1 MKAEIILK
9 LTELLQNQ
17 DVTVINTEVNDQI
30 KLYKSI
36 VSEEKH
42 KETPVEEEE
51 EKEKEQTEEELALIL
66 ENRKMDTQIE
76 ELIVTFKD
84 KRKAYKKK
92 KEEEEKVNLISK
104 KSILK
109 EFVDLVEN
117 EENIGAAFAKR
128 KEIQERWREV
138 GNVPSSSFDGVQSE
152 YSRLNDFFNYN
163 INIYKEIQEHDL
175 KRNYSLKNKII
186 FDLKEL
192 HNEKTIKNL
201 QKNLNN
207 LITEWDEIGPTF
219 QEKWEELKEEF
230 WGNVNQLR
238 DKVKVFYVGQAEKL
252 SANLELKQALVLK
265 AKEFSQLSPTSI
277 KEWNSSTEKVVAL
290 QEEWK
295 KVGPVARE
303 KNKEI
308 WEEFRAEFDV
318 FFGKKN
324 DYFKSLK
331 KDSSKNLNLKK
342 ELIVKA
348 QEIKHSDDWKNT
360 TIELKKLQDN
370 WKNIGHSGKGEQKYW
385 AQFREACDFF
395 FKNKKDY
402 FANRGTIEADNLS
415 KKKAVIA
422 EIVKAKLPDNSNDA
436 IQKLKEFSTQFLEIG
451 NVPFKEKDVVYNAY
465 KSALDD
471 HYDKLK
477 LDRKQKTRL
486 TYKSK
491 LDGMVKKGNSSTIT
505 KEKDYLKRK
514 LNNLSTEIGQ
524 YENNIGFFGT
534 SKGADKMIAD
544 IQKKIN
550 KNKEEIETIK
560 QKLKLISDV
569 K

>member
-9 LTELLQNQ
+9 LTELLQNK
-17 DVTVINTEVNDQI
+17 DVNAINAEVNEQI
-30 KLYKSI
+30 NSYKSLI
-36 VSEEKH
+36 SEKKLKEK
-42 KETPVEEEE
+42 PVEEETTE
-51 EKEKEQTEEELALIL
+51 LEQTEEQLSLIL
-66 ENRKMDTQIE
+66 ENRKMDTRIE

-84 KRKAYKKK
+84 RRKAFKKK

-104 KSILK
+104 KAILN
-109 EFVDLVEN
+109 EFVELVEN

-128 KEIQERWREV
+128 KEIQERWRDI
-138 GNVPSSSFDGVQSE
+138 GNVPQSSFEGIQAE

-192 HNEKTIKNL
+192 HNEKSIKTL
-201 QKNLNN
+201 QKSLNT
-207 LITEWDEIGPTF
+207 LITDWDEIGPTF
-219 QEKWEELKEEF
+219 QEKWEELKENF

-238 DKVKVFYVGQAEKL
+238 DKIKAFYVVQSEKL
-252 SANLELKQALVLK
+252 NLNLELKKGLVLK
-265 AKEFSQLSPTSI
+265 AKEFSQLSLSSI
-277 KEWNSSTEKVVAL
+277 KDWNSETEKVVSL

-295 KVGPVARE
+295 KIGPVARE

-308 WEEFRAEFDV
+308 WEEFRAEFDL

-324 DYFKSLK
+324 DYFKDLK

-342 ELIVKA
+342 DIIAKA
-348 QEIKHSDDWKNT
+348 QEIKLSDDWKNT
-360 TIELKKLQDN
+360 TIELKKLQEN

-395 FKNKKDY
+395 FKNKKEY
-402 FANRGTIEADNLS
+402 FANRGTIEADNLA
-415 KKKAVIA
+415 KKKGVIE
-422 EIVKAKLPDNSNDA
+422 EITKVKLPDNSNEA
-436 IQKLKEFSTQFLEIG
+436 IQKLKEFSTEFLEIG

-465 KSALDD
+465 KAALDLQ
-471 HYDKLK
+471 YDKLK
-477 LDRKQKTRL
+477 LDRKQKTTL

-491 LDGMVKKGNSSTIT
+491 LDGMVKKGNSITIT
-505 KEKDYLKRK
+505 KEKDFLKRK

-544 IQKKIN
+544 IQKKIDRN
-550 KNKEEIETIK
+550 KVEIETIK

>member
-9 LTELLQNQ
+9 LTELLQNK
-17 DVTVINTEVNDQI
+17 DINAINAEVNEQI
-30 KLYKSI
+30 NSYKSLI
-36 VSEEKH
+36 SEEKL
-42 KETPVEEEE
+42 KEKPVEEETTE
-51 EKEKEQTEEELALIL
+51 LEQTEEQLSLIL
-66 ENRKMDTQIE
+66 ENRKMDTRIE

-84 KRKAYKKK
+84 RRKAFKKK

-104 KSILK
+104 KAILN
-109 EFVDLVEN
+109 EFVELVEN

-128 KEIQERWREV
+128 KEIQERWRDI
-138 GNVPSSSFDGVQSE
+138 GNVPQSSFEGIQAE

-192 HNEKTIKNL
+192 HNEKSIKTL
-201 QKNLNN
+201 QKSLNT
-207 LITEWDEIGPTF
+207 LITDWDEIGPTF
-219 QEKWEELKEEF
+219 QEKWEELKENF

-238 DKVKVFYVGQAEKL
+238 DKIKAFYVVQSEKL
-252 SANLELKQALVLK
+252 NLNLELKKGLVLK
-265 AKEFSQLSPTSI
+265 AKEFSQLSLSSI
-277 KEWNSSTEKVVAL
+277 KDWNSETEKVVSL

-295 KVGPVARE
+295 KIGPVARE

-308 WEEFRAEFDV
+308 WEEFRAEFDL

-324 DYFKSLK
+324 DYFKDLK

-342 ELIVKA
+342 DIIAKA
-348 QEIKHSDDWKNT
+348 QEIKLSDDWKNT
-360 TIELKKLQDN
+360 TIELKKLQEN

-395 FKNKKDY
+395 FKNKKEY
-402 FANRGTIEADNLS
+402 FANRGTIEADNLA
-415 KKKAVIA
+415 KKKGVIE
-422 EIVKAKLPDNSNDA
+422 EITKVKLPDNSNEA
-436 IQKLKEFSTQFLEIG
+436 IQKLKEFSTEFLEIG

-465 KSALDD
+465 KAALDLQ
-471 HYDKLK
+471 YDKLK
-477 LDRKQKTRL
+477 LDRKQKTTL

-491 LDGMVKKGNSSTIT
+491 LDGMVKKGNSITIT
-505 KEKDYLKRK
+505 KEKDFLKRK

-544 IQKKIN
+544 IQKKIDRN
-550 KNKEEIETIK
+550 KVEIETIK

>member
-9 LTELLQNQ
+9 LTELLQNK
-17 DVTVINTEVNDQI
+17 DVNAINAEVNEQI
-30 KLYKSI
+30 NSYKSLI
-36 VSEEKH
+36 SEEKL
-42 KETPVEEEE
+42 KEKPVEEETTE
-51 EKEKEQTEEELALIL
+51 LEQTEEQLSLIL
-66 ENRKMDTQIE
+66 ENRKMDTRIE

-84 KRKAYKKK
+84 RRKAFKKK

-104 KSILK
+104 KAILN
-109 EFVDLVEN
+109 EFVELVEN

-128 KEIQERWREV
+128 KEIQERWRDI
-138 GNVPSSSFDGVQSE
+138 GNVPQSSFEGIQAE

-192 HNEKTIKNL
+192 HNEKSIKTL
-201 QKNLNN
+201 QKSLNT
-207 LITEWDEIGPTF
+207 LITDWDEIGPTF
-219 QEKWEELKEEF
+219 QEKWEELKENF

-238 DKVKVFYVGQAEKL
+238 DKIKAFYVVQSEKL
-252 SANLELKQALVLK
+252 NLNLELKKGLVLK
-265 AKEFSQLSPTSI
+265 AKEFSQLSLSSI
-277 KEWNSSTEKVVAL
+277 KDWNSETEKVVSL

-295 KVGPVARE
+295 KIGPVARE

-308 WEEFRAEFDV
+308 WEEFRAEFDL

-324 DYFKSLK
+324 DYFKDLK

-342 ELIVKA
+342 DIIAKA
-348 QEIKHSDDWKNT
+348 QEIKLSDDWKNT
-360 TIELKKLQDN
+360 TIELKKLQEN

-395 FKNKKDY
+395 FKNKKEY
-402 FANRGTIEADNLS
+402 FANRGTIEADNLA
-415 KKKAVIA
+415 KKKGVIE
-422 EIVKAKLPDNSNDA
+422 EITKVKLPDNSNEA
-436 IQKLKEFSTQFLEIG
+436 IQKLKEFSTEFLEIG
-451 NVPFKEKDVVYNAY
+451 NVPFKEKDLVYNAY
-465 KSALDD
+465 KAALDLQ
-471 HYDKLK
+471 YDKLK
-477 LDRKQKTRL
+477 LDRKQKTTL

-491 LDGMVKKGNSSTIT
+491 LDGMVKKGNSITIT
-505 KEKDYLKRK
+505 KEKDFLKRK

-544 IQKKIN
+544 IQKKIDRN
-550 KNKEEIETIK
+550 KVEIETIK
-560 QKLKLISDV
+560 QKLTLISDV

>member
-9 LTELLQNQ
+9 LTELLQNK
-17 DVTVINTEVNDQI
+17 DVNAINAEVNEQI

-36 VSEEKH
+36 ISEEKL
-42 KETPVEEEE
+42 
-51 EKEKEQTEEELALIL
+51 KEKPTEDDTTEEVEQTEEELALIL

-104 KSILK
+104 KAILK
-109 EFVDLVEN
+109 EFVELVEN

-138 GNVPSSSFDGVQSE
+138 GNVPQNSFEEIQAE

-192 HNEKTIKNL
+192 HNEKTIKTL
-201 QKNLNN
+201 QKSLNT

-219 QEKWEELKEEF
+219 QDKWEELKENF

-238 DKVKVFYVGQAEKL
+238 DKVKAFYVEQSEKL
-252 SANLELKQALVLK
+252 NANLEKKQALVVK
-265 AKEFSQLSPTSI
+265 AKEFSQLSLSSI
-277 KEWNSSTEKVVAL
+277 KEWNAATEKVVAL

-295 KVGPVARE
+295 KIGPVVRE

-324 DYFKSLK
+324 DYFKDLK

-342 ELIVKA
+342 EIIAKA

-360 TIELKKLQDN
+360 TLELKKLQER
-370 WKNIGHSGKGEQKYW
+370 WKNTGHSGKGEQKYW

-395 FKNKKDY
+395 FQNKKEY
-402 FANRGTIEADNLS
+402 FANRGTIEAENMS
-415 KKKAVIA
+415 KKKAVIE
-422 EIVKAKLPDNSNDA
+422 EIKNAKLSDNSNEA

-451 NVPFKEKDVVYNAY
+451 NVPFKEKDVIYNEY
-465 KSALDD
+465 KAALDE

-477 LDRKQKTRL
+477 LDRKQKTNL

-491 LDGMVKKGNSSTIT
+491 LDGMVKKGNSSTLT
-505 KEKDYLKRK
+505 KERDFLKRK
-514 LNNLSTEIGQ
+514 LNNLSAEIGQ

-544 IQKKIN
+544 IQKKITRN
-550 KNKEEIETIK
+550 KTEIETIK

>member
-9 LTELLQNQ
+9 LTELLQNK
-17 DVTVINTEVNDQI
+17 DVNAINAEVNEQI
-30 KLYKSI
+30 NSYKSLI
-36 VSEEKH
+36 SEEKL
-42 KETPVEEEE
+42 KEKPVEEETTE
-51 EKEKEQTEEELALIL
+51 LEQTEEQLSLIL
-66 ENRKMDTQIE
+66 ENRKMDTRIE

-84 KRKAYKKK
+84 RRKAFKKK

-104 KSILK
+104 KAILN
-109 EFVDLVEN
+109 EFVELVEN

-128 KEIQERWREV
+128 KEIQERWRDI
-138 GNVPSSSFDGVQSE
+138 GNVPQSSFEGIQAE

-192 HNEKTIKNL
+192 HNEKSIKTL
-201 QKNLNN
+201 QKSLNT
-207 LITEWDEIGPTF
+207 LITDWDEIGPTF
-219 QEKWEELKEEF
+219 QEKWEELKENF

-238 DKVKVFYVGQAEKL
+238 DKIKAFYVVQSEKL
-252 SANLELKQALVLK
+252 NLNLELKKGLVLK
-265 AKEFSQLSPTSI
+265 AKEFSQLSLSSI
-277 KEWNSSTEKVVAL
+277 KDWNSETEKVVSL

-295 KVGPVARE
+295 KIGPVARE

-308 WEEFRAEFDV
+308 WEEFRAEFDL

-324 DYFKSLK
+324 DYFKDLK

-342 ELIVKA
+342 DIIAKA
-348 QEIKHSDDWKNT
+348 QEIKLSDDWKNT
-360 TIELKKLQDN
+360 TIELKKLQEN

-395 FKNKKDY
+395 FKNKKEY
-402 FANRGTIEADNLS
+402 FANRGTIEADNLA
-415 KKKAVIA
+415 KKKGVIE
-422 EIVKAKLPDNSNDA
+422 EITKVKLPDNSNEA
-436 IQKLKEFSTQFLEIG
+436 IQKLKEFSTEFLEIG

-465 KSALDD
+465 KAALDLQ
-471 HYDKLK
+471 YDKLK
-477 LDRKQKTRL
+477 LDRKQKTTL

-491 LDGMVKKGNSSTIT
+491 LDGMVKKGNSITIT
-505 KEKDYLKRK
+505 KEKDFLKRK

-544 IQKKIN
+544 IQKKIDRN
-550 KNKEEIETIK
+550 KVEIETIK

>member
-9 LTELLQNQ
+9 LTELLQNKY
-17 DVTVINTEVNDQI
+17 VNAINAEVNEQI
-30 KLYKSI
+30 NSYKSLI
-36 VSEEKH
+36 SEEKL
-42 KETPVEEEE
+42 KEKPVEEETTE
-51 EKEKEQTEEELALIL
+51 LEQTEEQLSLIL
-66 ENRKMDTQIE
+66 ENRKMDTRIE

-84 KRKAYKKK
+84 RRKAFKKK

-104 KSILK
+104 KAILN
-109 EFVDLVEN
+109 EFVELVEN

-128 KEIQERWREV
+128 KEIQERWRDI
-138 GNVPSSSFDGVQSE
+138 GNVPQTSFEGIQAE

-192 HNEKTIKNL
+192 HNEKSIKTV
-201 QKNLNN
+201 QKSLNT
-207 LITEWDEIGPTF
+207 LITDWDEIGPTF
-219 QEKWEELKEEF
+219 QEKWEELKENF

-238 DKVKVFYVGQAEKL
+238 DKIKAFYVVQSEKL
-252 SANLELKQALVLK
+252 TANLELKKVLVLK
-265 AKEFSQLSPTSI
+265 AKVFSQLSLSSI
-277 KEWNSSTEKVVAL
+277 KDWNSETEKVVAL

-295 KVGPVARE
+295 KIGPVARE

-308 WEEFRAEFDV
+308 WDEFRAEFDL

-324 DYFKSLK
+324 DYFKDLK

-342 ELIVKA
+342 DIIAKA
-348 QEIKHSDDWKNT
+348 QEIKLSDDWKNT
-360 TIELKKLQDN
+360 TVELKKLQEN

-395 FKNKKDY
+395 FKNKKEY
-402 FANRGTIEADNLS
+402 FANRGTIEADNLV
-415 KKKAVIA
+415 KKKGVIE
-422 EIVKAKLPDNSNDA
+422 EITKVKLPDNSNEA
-436 IQKLKEFSTQFLEIG
+436 IQKLKEFSTEFLEIG
-451 NVPFKEKDVVYNAY
+451 NVPFKEKDEVYNAY
-465 KSALDD
+465 KAALDAQ
-471 HYDKLK
+471 YDKLK
-477 LDRKQKTRL
+477 LDRKQKTTL

-505 KEKDYLKRK
+505 KEKDFLKRK

-524 YENNIGFFGT
+524 YENNIGFFGI

-544 IQKKIN
+544 IQKKIDRN
-550 KNKEEIETIK
+550 KVEIETIK

>member
-9 LTELLQNQ
+9 LTELLQKEDFNA
-17 DVTVINTEVNDQI
+17 INAEVNEQI
-30 KLYKSI
+30 KTYKSLI
-36 VSEEKH
+36 SEEKL
-42 KETPVEEEE
+42 KEKPVEEESTE
-51 EKEKEQTEEELALIL
+51 VEQTEEELALIL
-66 ENRKMDTQIE
+66 DNRKMETRIE

-84 KRKAYKKK
+84 RRKAFKKK

-104 KSILK
+104 KAILN
-109 EFVDLVEN
+109 EFVELVEN

-128 KEIQERWREV
+128 KEIQERWRDI
-138 GNVPSSSFDGVQSE
+138 GNVPQSSFEGIQAE

-192 HNEKTIKNL
+192 HNEKSIKTL
-201 QKNLNN
+201 QKSLNT
-207 LITEWDEIGPTF
+207 LITDWDEIGPTF
-219 QEKWEELKEEF
+219 QEKWEELKENF

-238 DKVKVFYVGQAEKL
+238 DKIKAFYVVQSEKL
-252 SANLELKQALVLK
+252 NLNLELKKGLVLK
-265 AKEFSQLSPTSI
+265 AKEFSQLSLSSI
-277 KEWNSSTEKVVAL
+277 KDWNSETEKVVSL

-295 KVGPVARE
+295 KIGPVARE

-308 WEEFRAEFDV
+308 WEEFRAEFDL

-324 DYFKSLK
+324 DYFKDLK

-342 ELIVKA
+342 DIIAKA
-348 QEIKHSDDWKNT
+348 QEIKLSDDWKNT
-360 TIELKKLQDN
+360 TIELKKLQEN

-395 FKNKKDY
+395 FKNKKEY
-402 FANRGTIEADNLS
+402 FANRGTIEADNLA
-415 KKKAVIA
+415 KKKGVIE
-422 EIVKAKLPDNSNDA
+422 EITKVKLPDNSNEA
-436 IQKLKEFSTQFLEIG
+436 IQKLKEFSTEFLEIG

-465 KSALDD
+465 KAALDLQ
-471 HYDKLK
+471 YDKLK
-477 LDRKQKTRL
+477 LDRKQKTTL

-491 LDGMVKKGNSSTIT
+491 LDGMVKKGNSITIT
-505 KEKDYLKRK
+505 KEKDFLKRK
-514 LNNLSTEIGQ
+514 LNNLSAEIGQ

-544 IQKKIN
+544 IQKKIDRN
-550 KNKEEIETIK
+550 KVEIETIK

>member
-1 MKAEIILK
+1 MKAEIIKK
-9 LTELLQNQ
+9 LTELLQNE
-17 DVTVINTEVNDQI
+17 DVNVINSEVNEQI
-30 KLYKSI
+30 KTYKSLI
-36 VSEEKH
+36 SDEK
-42 KETPVEEEE
+42 T
-51 EKEKEQTEEELALIL
+51 KEKSIEEEQTEEELALIL
-66 ENRKMDTQIE
+66 ENRKLDTQIE

-84 KRKAYKKK
+84 RRKAYKRK

-104 KSILK
+104 KAILK
-109 EFVDLVEN
+109 EFVELVEN

-138 GNVPSSSFDGVQSE
+138 GNVPQSSFEEIQAE

-192 HNEKTIKNL
+192 HNEKSIKAT
-201 QKNLNN
+201 QKNLNS
-207 LITEWDEIGPTF
+207 LITDWDEIGPTF

-238 DKVKVFYVGQAEKL
+238 DKIKAFYVEQSEKL
-252 SANLELKQALVLK
+252 SANLELKQALIVK
-265 AKEFSQLSPTSI
+265 AKELSGLSFSSI
-277 KEWNSSTEKVVAL
+277 KEWNGATDKVIEL
-290 QEEWK
+290 QDEWK
-295 KVGPVARE
+295 KIGPVVRE

-324 DYFKSLK
+324 AYFKELK

-342 ELIVKA
+342 EIITKA

-360 TIELKKLQDN
+360 TIELKKLQEN

-395 FKNKKDY
+395 FNNKKEY
-402 FANRGTIEADNLS
+402 YANRGTIEAENLK
-415 KKKAVIA
+415 KKKAVIE
-422 EIVKAKLPDNSNDA
+422 EITNAKLPDNSNDA
-436 IQKLKEFSTQFLEIG
+436 IQKLKQFSTQFLEIG
-451 NVPFKEKDVVYNAY
+451 NVPFKDKDVVYNAY
-465 KSALDD
+465 KSALDT

-477 LDRKQKTRL
+477 LDRKQKTTL

-491 LDGMVKKGNSSTIT
+491 LEGMVKKGNSSTIN
-505 KEKDYLKRK
+505 KERDFLKRK
-514 LNNLSTEIGQ
+514 LNSLTNEIGQ

-550 KNKEEIETIK
+550 RNKVEIETIK
-560 QKLKLISDV
+560 QKLKLINNV

>member
-9 LTELLQNQ
+9 LTELLQNKY
-17 DVTVINTEVNDQI
+17 VNAINAEVNEQI
-30 KLYKSI
+30 NSYKSLI
-36 VSEEKH
+36 SEEKL
-42 KETPVEEEE
+42 KEKPVEEETTE
-51 EKEKEQTEEELALIL
+51 LEQTEEQLSLIL
-66 ENRKMDTQIE
+66 ENRKMDTRIE

-84 KRKAYKKK
+84 RRKAFKKK

-104 KSILK
+104 KAILN
-109 EFVDLVEN
+109 EFVELVEN

-128 KEIQERWREV
+128 KEIQERWRDI
-138 GNVPSSSFDGVQSE
+138 GNVPQSSFEGIQAE

-192 HNEKTIKNL
+192 HNEKSIKTL
-201 QKNLNN
+201 QKSLNT
-207 LITEWDEIGPTF
+207 LITDWDEIGPTF
-219 QEKWEELKEEF
+219 QEKWEELKENF

-238 DKVKVFYVGQAEKL
+238 DKIKAFYVVQSEKL
-252 SANLELKQALVLK
+252 NLNLELKKGLVLK
-265 AKEFSQLSPTSI
+265 AKEFSQLSLSSI
-277 KEWNSSTEKVVAL
+277 KDWNSETEKVVSL

-295 KVGPVARE
+295 KIGPVARE

-308 WEEFRAEFDV
+308 WEEFRAEFDL

-324 DYFKSLK
+324 DYFKDLK

-342 ELIVKA
+342 DIIAKA
-348 QEIKHSDDWKNT
+348 QEIKLSDDWKNT
-360 TIELKKLQDN
+360 TIELKKLQEN

-395 FKNKKDY
+395 FKNKKEY
-402 FANRGTIEADNLS
+402 FANRGTIEADNLA
-415 KKKAVIA
+415 KKKGVIE
-422 EIVKAKLPDNSNDA
+422 EITKVKLPDNSNEA
-436 IQKLKEFSTQFLEIG
+436 IQKLKEFSTEFLEIG

-465 KSALDD
+465 KAALDLQ
-471 HYDKLK
+471 YDKLK
-477 LDRKQKTRL
+477 LDRKQKTTL

-491 LDGMVKKGNSSTIT
+491 LDGMVKKGNSITIT
-505 KEKDYLKRK
+505 KEKDFLKRK
-514 LNNLSTEIGQ
+514 LNNLSAEIGQ

-544 IQKKIN
+544 IQKKIDRN
-550 KNKEEIETIK
+550 KVEIETIK

>member
-9 LTELLQNQ
+9 LTELLQNKY
-17 DVTVINTEVNDQI
+17 VNAINAEVNEQI
-30 KLYKSI
+30 NSYKSLI
-36 VSEEKH
+36 SEEKL
-42 KETPVEEEE
+42 KEKPVEEETTE
-51 EKEKEQTEEELALIL
+51 LEQTEEQLSLIL
-66 ENRKMDTQIE
+66 ENRKMDTRIE

-84 KRKAYKKK
+84 RRKAFKKK

-104 KSILK
+104 KAILN
-109 EFVDLVEN
+109 EFVELVEN

-128 KEIQERWREV
+128 KEIQERWRDI
-138 GNVPSSSFDGVQSE
+138 GNVPQTSFEGIQAE

-186 FDLKEL
+186 FDLKEMK
-192 HNEKTIKNL
+192 NEKSIKTV
-201 QKNLNN
+201 QKSLNT
-207 LITEWDEIGPTF
+207 LITDWDEIGPTF
-219 QEKWEELKEEF
+219 QEKWEELKENF

-238 DKVKVFYVGQAEKL
+238 DKIKAFYVVQSEKL
-252 SANLELKQALVLK
+252 NLNLELKKGLVLK
-265 AKEFSQLSPTSI
+265 AKEFSQLSLSSI
-277 KEWNSSTEKVVAL
+277 KDWNSETEKVVSL

-295 KVGPVARE
+295 KIGPVARE

-308 WEEFRAEFDV
+308 WEEFRAEFDL

-324 DYFKSLK
+324 DYFKDLK

-342 ELIVKA
+342 DIIAKA
-348 QEIKHSDDWKNT
+348 QEIKLSDDWKNT
-360 TIELKKLQDN
+360 TIELKKLQEN

-395 FKNKKDY
+395 FKNKKEY
-402 FANRGTIEADNLS
+402 FANRGTIEADNLA
-415 KKKAVIA
+415 KKKGVIE
-422 EIVKAKLPDNSNDA
+422 EITKVKLPDNSNEA
-436 IQKLKEFSTQFLEIG
+436 IQKLKEFSTEFLEIG

-465 KSALDD
+465 KAALDLQ
-471 HYDKLK
+471 YDKLK
-477 LDRKQKTRL
+477 LDRKQKTTL

-491 LDGMVKKGNSSTIT
+491 LDGMVKKGNSITIT
-505 KEKDYLKRK
+505 KEKDFLKRK
-514 LNNLSTEIGQ
+514 LNNLSAEIGQ

-544 IQKKIN
+544 IQKKIDRN
-550 KNKEEIETIK
+550 KVEIETIK

>member
-9 LTELLQNQ
+9 LTELLQNK
-17 DVTVINTEVNDQI
+17 DVNAINAEVNEQI
-30 KLYKSI
+30 NSYKSLI
-36 VSEEKH
+36 SEEKL
-42 KETPVEEEE
+42 KEKPVEEETTE
-51 EKEKEQTEEELALIL
+51 LEQTEEQLSLIL
-66 ENRKMDTQIE
+66 ENRKMDTRIE

-84 KRKAYKKK
+84 RKKAFKKK

-104 KSILK
+104 KAILN
-109 EFVDLVEN
+109 EFVELVEN

-128 KEIQERWREV
+128 KEIQERWRDI
-138 GNVPSSSFDGVQSE
+138 GNVPQSSFEGIQAE

-192 HNEKTIKNL
+192 HNEKSIKTL
-201 QKNLNN
+201 QKSLNT
-207 LITEWDEIGPTF
+207 LITDWDEIGPTF
-219 QEKWEELKEEF
+219 QEKWEELKENF

-238 DKVKVFYVGQAEKL
+238 DKIKAFYVVQSEKL
-252 SANLELKQALVLK
+252 NLNLELKKGLVLK
-265 AKEFSQLSPTSI
+265 AKEFSQLSLSSI
-277 KEWNSSTEKVVAL
+277 KDWNSETEKVVSL

-295 KVGPVARE
+295 KIGPVARE

-308 WEEFRAEFDV
+308 WEEFRAEFDL

-324 DYFKSLK
+324 DYFKDLK

-342 ELIVKA
+342 DIIAKA
-348 QEIKHSDDWKNT
+348 QEIKLSDDWKNT
-360 TIELKKLQDN
+360 TIELKKLQEN

-395 FKNKKDY
+395 FKNKKEY
-402 FANRGTIEADNLS
+402 FANRGTIEADNLA
-415 KKKAVIA
+415 KKKGVIE
-422 EIVKAKLPDNSNDA
+422 EITKVKLPDNSNEA
-436 IQKLKEFSTQFLEIG
+436 IQKLKEFSTEFLEIG

-465 KSALDD
+465 KAALDLQ
-471 HYDKLK
+471 YDKLK
-477 LDRKQKTRL
+477 LDRKQKTTL

-491 LDGMVKKGNSSTIT
+491 LDGMVKKGNSITIT
-505 KEKDYLKRK
+505 KEKDFLKRK

-544 IQKKIN
+544 IQKKIDRN
-550 KNKEEIETIK
+550 KVEIETIK

>member
-9 LTELLQNQ
+9 LTDLLQNE
-17 DVTVINTEVNDQI
+17 DVNAINAEVNEQI
-30 KLYKSI
+30 KTYKSL
-36 VSEEKH
+36 VSDEKIQEKSIEE
-42 KETPVEEEE
+42 
-51 EKEKEQTEEELALIL
+51 EQTEEELALIL
-66 ENRKMDTQIE
+66 ENRKLDTQIE
-76 ELIVTFKD
+76 ELIVKFKD
-84 KRKAYKKK
+84 RRKAYKKK

-104 KSILK
+104 KAILN
-109 EFVDLVEN
+109 EFVELVEN
-117 EENIGAAFAKR
+117 EENIGAAFSKR

-138 GNVPSSSFDGVQSE
+138 GNVPQSSFEGIQAE

-192 HNEKTIKNL
+192 HNEKSIKTL
-201 QKNLNN
+201 QKSLNT
-207 LITEWDEIGPTF
+207 LITDWDEIGPTF
-219 QEKWEELKEEF
+219 QEKWEELKENF

-238 DKVKVFYVGQAEKL
+238 DKIKVFYVGQAEKL
-252 SANLELKQALVLK
+252 SANLELKQALVVK
-265 AKEFSQLSPTSI
+265 AKEFSQLSFSSI
-277 KEWNSSTEKVVAL
+277 KEWNASTEKVVAL

-295 KVGPVARE
+295 KIGPVSRE

-324 DYFKSLK
+324 DYFKDLK

-342 ELIVKA
+342 DIITKA
-348 QEIKHSDDWKNT
+348 QEIKLSDDWKNT
-360 TIELKKLQDN
+360 TIELKKLQEN

-395 FKNKKDY
+395 FKNKKEY
-402 FANRGTIEADNLS
+402 FANRGTIEADNLT
-415 KKKAVIA
+415 KKKAVIE
-422 EIVKAKLPDNSNDA
+422 EIIKAKLPDNSNDA

-465 KSALDD
+465 KASLDD

-477 LDRKQKTRL
+477 LDRKQKTTL

-505 KEKDYLKRK
+505 KEKDFLKRK

-534 SKGADKMIAD
+534 SKGADKMIAE
-544 IQKKIN
+544 IQKKISRN
-550 KNKEEIETIK
+550 KVEIETIK

>member
-9 LTELLQNQ
+9 LTELLQNK
-17 DVTVINTEVNDQI
+17 DVNAINAEVNEQI
-30 KLYKSI
+30 NSYKSLI
-36 VSEEKH
+36 SEKKLKEK
-42 KETPVEEEE
+42 PVEEETTE
-51 EKEKEQTEEELALIL
+51 LEQTEEQLSLIL
-66 ENRKMDTQIE
+66 ENRKMDTRIE

-84 KRKAYKKK
+84 RRKAFKKK

-104 KSILK
+104 KAILN
-109 EFVDLVEN
+109 EFVELVEN

-128 KEIQERWREV
+128 KEIQERWRDI
-138 GNVPSSSFDGVQSE
+138 GNVPQSSFEGIQAE

-192 HNEKTIKNL
+192 HNEKSIKTL
-201 QKNLNN
+201 QKSLNT
-207 LITEWDEIGPTF
+207 LITDWDEIGPTF
-219 QEKWEELKEEF
+219 QEKWEELKENF

-238 DKVKVFYVGQAEKL
+238 DKIKAFYVVQSEKL
-252 SANLELKQALVLK
+252 NLNLELKKGLVLK
-265 AKEFSQLSPTSI
+265 AKKFSQLSLSSI
-277 KEWNSSTEKVVAL
+277 KDWNSETEKVVSL

-295 KVGPVARE
+295 KIGPVARE

-308 WEEFRAEFDV
+308 WEEFRAEFDL

-324 DYFKSLK
+324 DYFKDLK

-342 ELIVKA
+342 DIIAKA
-348 QEIKHSDDWKNT
+348 QEIKLSDDWKNT
-360 TIELKKLQDN
+360 TIELKKLQEN

-395 FKNKKDY
+395 FKNKKEY
-402 FANRGTIEADNLS
+402 FANRGTIEADNLA
-415 KKKAVIA
+415 KKKGVIE
-422 EIVKAKLPDNSNDA
+422 EITKVKLPDNSNEA
-436 IQKLKEFSTQFLEIG
+436 IQKLKEFSTEFLEIG
-451 NVPFKEKDVVYNAY
+451 NVPFKEKDLVYNAY
-465 KSALDD
+465 KAALDLQ
-471 HYDKLK
+471 YDKLK
-477 LDRKQKTRL
+477 LDRKQKTTL

-491 LDGMVKKGNSSTIT
+491 LDGMVKKGNSITIT
-505 KEKDYLKRK
+505 KEKDFLKRK

-544 IQKKIN
+544 IQKKIDRN
-550 KNKEEIETIK
+550 KVEIETIK

>member
-9 LTELLQNQ
+9 LTELLQKEDFNA
-17 DVTVINTEVNDQI
+17 INAEVNEQI
-30 KLYKSI
+30 KTYKSLI
-36 VSEEKH
+36 SEEKL
-42 KETPVEEEE
+42 KEKPVEEESTE
-51 EKEKEQTEEELALIL
+51 VEQTEEELALIL
-66 ENRKMDTQIE
+66 DNRKMETRIE

-84 KRKAYKKK
+84 RRKAFKKK

-104 KSILK
+104 KAILN
-109 EFVDLVEN
+109 EFVELVEN

-128 KEIQERWREV
+128 KEIQERWRDI
-138 GNVPSSSFDGVQSE
+138 GNVPQTSFEGIQAE

-192 HNEKTIKNL
+192 HNEKSIKTV
-201 QKNLNN
+201 QKSLNT
-207 LITEWDEIGPTF
+207 LITDWDEIGPTF
-219 QEKWEELKEEF
+219 QEKWEELKENF

-238 DKVKVFYVGQAEKL
+238 DKIKAFYVVQSEKL
-252 SANLELKQALVLK
+252 NLNLELKKGLVLK
-265 AKEFSQLSPTSI
+265 AKEFSQLSLSSI
-277 KEWNSSTEKVVAL
+277 KDWNSETEKVVSL

-295 KVGPVARE
+295 KIGPVARE

-308 WEEFRAEFDV
+308 WEEFRAEFDL

-324 DYFKSLK
+324 DYFKDLK

-342 ELIVKA
+342 DIIAKA
-348 QEIKHSDDWKNT
+348 QEIKLSDDWKNT
-360 TIELKKLQDN
+360 TIELKKLQEN

-395 FKNKKDY
+395 FKNKKEY
-402 FANRGTIEADNLS
+402 FANRGTIEADNLA
-415 KKKAVIA
+415 KKKGVIE
-422 EIVKAKLPDNSNDA
+422 EITKVKLPDNSNEA
-436 IQKLKEFSTQFLEIG
+436 IQKLKEFSTEFLEIG

-465 KSALDD
+465 KAALDLQ
-471 HYDKLK
+471 YDKLK
-477 LDRKQKTRL
+477 LDRKQKTTL

-491 LDGMVKKGNSSTIT
+491 LDGMVKKGNSITIT
-505 KEKDYLKRK
+505 KEKDFLKRK
-514 LNNLSTEIGQ
+514 LNNLSAEIGQ

-544 IQKKIN
+544 IQKKIDRN
-550 KNKEEIETIK
+550 KVEIETIK

>member
-9 LTELLQNQ
+9 LTELLQNK
-17 DVTVINTEVNDQI
+17 DVNAINAEVNEQI
-30 KLYKSI
+30 NSYKSLI
-36 VSEEKH
+36 SEEKL
-42 KETPVEEEE
+42 KEKPVEEETTE
-51 EKEKEQTEEELALIL
+51 LEQTEEQLSLIL
-66 ENRKMDTQIE
+66 ENRKMDTRIE

-84 KRKAYKKK
+84 RRKAFKKK

-104 KSILK
+104 KAILN
-109 EFVDLVEN
+109 EFVELVEN

-128 KEIQERWREV
+128 KEIQERWRDI
-138 GNVPSSSFDGVQSE
+138 GNVPQSSFEGIQAE

-192 HNEKTIKNL
+192 HNEKSIKTL
-201 QKNLNN
+201 QKSLNT
-207 LITEWDEIGPTF
+207 LITDWDEIGPTF
-219 QEKWEELKEEF
+219 QEKWEELKENF

-238 DKVKVFYVGQAEKL
+238 DKIKAFYVVQSEKL
-252 SANLELKQALVLK
+252 NLNLELKKGLVLK
-265 AKEFSQLSPTSI
+265 AKEFSQLSLSSI
-277 KEWNSSTEKVVAL
+277 KDWNSETEKVVSL

-295 KVGPVARE
+295 KIGPVARE

-308 WEEFRAEFDV
+308 WEEFRAEFDL

-324 DYFKSLK
+324 DYFKDLK

-342 ELIVKA
+342 DIIAKA
-348 QEIKHSDDWKNT
+348 QEIKLSDDWKNT
-360 TIELKKLQDN
+360 TIELKKLQEN

-395 FKNKKDY
+395 FKNKKEY
-402 FANRGTIEADNLS
+402 FANRGTIEADNLA
-415 KKKAVIA
+415 KKKGVIE
-422 EIVKAKLPDNSNDA
+422 EITKVKLPDNSNEA
-436 IQKLKEFSTQFLEIG
+436 IQKLKEFSTEFLEIG
-451 NVPFKEKDVVYNAY
+451 NVPFKEKDLVYNAY
-465 KSALDD
+465 KAALDLQ
-471 HYDKLK
+471 YDKLK
-477 LDRKQKTRL
+477 LDRKQKTTL

-491 LDGMVKKGNSSTIT
+491 LDGMVKKGNSITIT
-505 KEKDYLKRK
+505 KEKDFLKRK

-544 IQKKIN
+544 IQKKIDRN
-550 KNKEEIETIK
+550 KVEIETIK

>member
-9 LTELLQNQ
+9 LTELLQNK
-17 DVTVINTEVNDQI
+17 DVNAINAEVNEQI
-30 KLYKSI
+30 NSYKSLI
-36 VSEEKH
+36 SEEKL
-42 KETPVEEEE
+42 KEKPVEEETTE
-51 EKEKEQTEEELALIL
+51 LEQTEEQLSLIL
-66 ENRKMDTQIE
+66 ENRKMDTRIE

-84 KRKAYKKK
+84 RRKAFKKK

-104 KSILK
+104 KAILN
-109 EFVDLVEN
+109 EFVELVEN

-128 KEIQERWREV
+128 KEIQERWRDI
-138 GNVPSSSFDGVQSE
+138 GNVPQSSFEGIQAE

-192 HNEKTIKNL
+192 HNEKSIKTL
-201 QKNLNN
+201 QKSLNT
-207 LITEWDEIGPTF
+207 LITDWDEIGPTF
-219 QEKWEELKEEF
+219 QEKWEELKENF

-238 DKVKVFYVGQAEKL
+238 DKIKAFYVVQSEKL
-252 SANLELKQALVLK
+252 NLNLELKKGLVLK
-265 AKEFSQLSPTSI
+265 AKEFSQLSLSSI
-277 KEWNSSTEKVVAL
+277 KDWNSETEKVVSL

-295 KVGPVARE
+295 KIGPVARE

-308 WEEFRAEFDV
+308 WEEFRAEFDL

-324 DYFKSLK
+324 DYFKDLK

-342 ELIVKA
+342 DIIAKA
-348 QEIKHSDDWKNT
+348 QEIKLSDDWKNT
-360 TIELKKLQDN
+360 TIELKKLQEN

-395 FKNKKDY
+395 FKNKKEY
-402 FANRGTIEADNLS
+402 FANRGTIEADNLA
-415 KKKAVIA
+415 KKKGVIE
-422 EIVKAKLPDNSNDA
+422 EITKVKLPDNSNQA
-436 IQKLKEFSTQFLEIG
+436 IQKLKEFSTEFLEIG

-465 KSALDD
+465 KAALDLQ
-471 HYDKLK
+471 YDKLK
-477 LDRKQKTRL
+477 LDRKQKTTL

-491 LDGMVKKGNSSTIT
+491 LDGMVKKGNSITIT
-505 KEKDYLKRK
+505 KEKDFLKRK

-544 IQKKIN
+544 IQKKIDRN
-550 KNKEEIETIK
+550 KVEIETIK

>member
-9 LTELLQNQ
+9 LTELLQNK
-17 DVTVINTEVNDQI
+17 DINAINAEVNEQI
-30 KLYKSI
+30 NSYKSLI
-36 VSEEKH
+36 SEEKL
-42 KETPVEEEE
+42 KEKPVEEETTE
-51 EKEKEQTEEELALIL
+51 LEQTEEQLSLIL
-66 ENRKMDTQIE
+66 ENRKMDTRIE

-84 KRKAYKKK
+84 RRKAFKKK

-104 KSILK
+104 KAILN
-109 EFVDLVEN
+109 EFVELVEN

-128 KEIQERWREV
+128 KEIQERWRDI
-138 GNVPSSSFDGVQSE
+138 GNVPQSSFEGIQAE

-192 HNEKTIKNL
+192 HNEKSIKTL
-201 QKNLNN
+201 QKSLNT
-207 LITEWDEIGPTF
+207 LITDWDEIGPTF
-219 QEKWEELKEEF
+219 QEKWEELKENF

-238 DKVKVFYVGQAEKL
+238 DKIKAFYVVQSEKL
-252 SANLELKQALVLK
+252 NLNLELKKGLVLK
-265 AKEFSQLSPTSI
+265 AKEFSQLSLSSI
-277 KEWNSSTEKVVAL
+277 KDWNSETEKVVSL

-295 KVGPVARE
+295 KIGPVARE

-308 WEEFRAEFDV
+308 WEEFRAEFDL

-324 DYFKSLK
+324 DYFKDLK

-342 ELIVKA
+342 DIIAKA
-348 QEIKHSDDWKNT
+348 QEIKLSDDWKNT
-360 TIELKKLQDN
+360 TIELKKLQEN

-395 FKNKKDY
+395 FKNKKEY
-402 FANRGTIEADNLS
+402 FANRGTIEADNLA
-415 KKKAVIA
+415 KKKGVIE
-422 EIVKAKLPDNSNDA
+422 EITKVKLPDNSNEA
-436 IQKLKEFSTQFLEIG
+436 IQKLKEFSTEFLEIG
-451 NVPFKEKDVVYNAY
+451 NVPFKEKDLVYNAY
-465 KSALDD
+465 KAALDLQ
-471 HYDKLK
+471 YDKLK
-477 LDRKQKTRL
+477 LDRKQKTTL

-491 LDGMVKKGNSSTIT
+491 LDGMVKKGNSITIT
-505 KEKDYLKRK
+505 KEKDFLKRK

-544 IQKKIN
+544 IQKKIDRN
-550 KNKEEIETIK
+550 KVEIETIK

>member
-9 LTELLQNQ
+9 LTELLQNK
-17 DVTVINTEVNDQI
+17 DVNAINAEVNEQI
-30 KLYKSI
+30 NSYKSLI
-36 VSEEKH
+36 SEEKL
-42 KETPVEEEE
+42 KEKPVEEETTE
-51 EKEKEQTEEELALIL
+51 LEQTEEQLSLIL
-66 ENRKMDTQIE
+66 ENRKMDTRIE

-84 KRKAYKKK
+84 RRKAFKKK

-104 KSILK
+104 KAILN
-109 EFVDLVEN
+109 EFVELVEN

-128 KEIQERWREV
+128 KEIQERWRDI
-138 GNVPSSSFDGVQSE
+138 GNVPQSSFEGIQAE

-192 HNEKTIKNL
+192 HNEKSIKTL
-201 QKNLNN
+201 QKSLNT
-207 LITEWDEIGPTF
+207 LITDWDEIGPTF
-219 QEKWEELKEEF
+219 QEKWEELKENF

-238 DKVKVFYVGQAEKL
+238 DKIKAFYVVQSEKL
-252 SANLELKQALVLK
+252 NLNLELKKGLVLK
-265 AKEFSQLSPTSI
+265 AKEFSQLSLSSI
-277 KEWNSSTEKVVAL
+277 KDWNSETEKVLSL

-295 KVGPVARE
+295 KIGPVARE

-308 WEEFRAEFDV
+308 WEEFRAEFDL

-324 DYFKSLK
+324 DYFKDLK

-342 ELIVKA
+342 DIIAKA
-348 QEIKHSDDWKNT
+348 QEIKLSDDWKNT
-360 TIELKKLQDN
+360 TIELKKLQEN

-395 FKNKKDY
+395 FKNKKEY
-402 FANRGTIEADNLS
+402 FANRGTIEADNLA
-415 KKKAVIA
+415 KKKGVIE
-422 EIVKAKLPDNSNDA
+422 EITKVKLPDNSNEA
-436 IQKLKEFSTQFLEIG
+436 IQKLKEFSTEFLEIG

-465 KSALDD
+465 KAALDLQ
-471 HYDKLK
+471 YDKLK
-477 LDRKQKTRL
+477 LDRKQKTTL

-491 LDGMVKKGNSSTIT
+491 LDGMVKKGNSITIT
-505 KEKDYLKRK
+505 KEKDFLKRK

-544 IQKKIN
+544 IQKKIDRN
-550 KNKEEIETIK
+550 KVEIETIK

>member
-9 LTELLQNQ
+9 LTELLQNK
-17 DVTVINTEVNDQI
+17 DVNAINAEVNEQI
-30 KLYKSI
+30 NSYKSLI
-36 VSEEKH
+36 SEEKL
-42 KETPVEEEE
+42 KEKPVEEETTE
-51 EKEKEQTEEELALIL
+51 LEQTEEQLSLIL
-66 ENRKMDTQIE
+66 ENRKMDTRIE

-84 KRKAYKKK
+84 RRKAFKKK

-104 KSILK
+104 KAILN
-109 EFVDLVEN
+109 EFVELVEN

-128 KEIQERWREV
+128 KEIQERWRDI
-138 GNVPSSSFDGVQSE
+138 GNVPQSSFEGIQAE

-192 HNEKTIKNL
+192 HNEKSIKTL
-201 QKNLNN
+201 QKSLNT
-207 LITEWDEIGPTF
+207 LIIDWDEIGPTF
-219 QEKWEELKEEF
+219 QEKWEELKENF

-238 DKVKVFYVGQAEKL
+238 DKIKAFYVVQSEKL
-252 SANLELKQALVLK
+252 NLNLELKKGLVLK
-265 AKEFSQLSPTSI
+265 AKEFSQLSLSSI
-277 KEWNSSTEKVVAL
+277 KDWNSETEKVVSL

-295 KVGPVARE
+295 KIGPVARE

-308 WEEFRAEFDV
+308 WEEFRAEFDL

-324 DYFKSLK
+324 DYFKDLK

-342 ELIVKA
+342 DIIAKA
-348 QEIKHSDDWKNT
+348 QEIKLSDDWKNT
-360 TIELKKLQDN
+360 TIELKKLQEN

-395 FKNKKDY
+395 FKNKKEY
-402 FANRGTIEADNLS
+402 FANRGTIEADNLA
-415 KKKAVIA
+415 KKKGVIE
-422 EIVKAKLPDNSNDA
+422 EITKVKLPDNSNEA
-436 IQKLKEFSTQFLEIG
+436 IQKLKEFSTEFLEIG

-465 KSALDD
+465 KAALDLQ
-471 HYDKLK
+471 YDKLK
-477 LDRKQKTRL
+477 LDRKQKTTL

-491 LDGMVKKGNSSTIT
+491 LDGMVKKGNSITIT
-505 KEKDYLKRK
+505 KEKDFLKRK

-544 IQKKIN
+544 IQKKIDRN
-550 KNKEEIETIK
+550 KVEIETIK

>member
-9 LTELLQNQ
+9 LTELLQNK
-17 DVTVINTEVNDQI
+17 DVNAINAEVNEQI
-30 KLYKSI
+30 NSYKSLI
-36 VSEEKH
+36 SEEKL
-42 KETPVEEEE
+42 KEKPVEEETTE
-51 EKEKEQTEEELALIL
+51 LEQTEEQLSLIL
-66 ENRKMDTQIE
+66 ENRKMDTRIE

-84 KRKAYKKK
+84 RRKAFKKK

-104 KSILK
+104 KAILN
-109 EFVDLVEN
+109 EFVELVEN

-128 KEIQERWREV
+128 KEIQERWRDI
-138 GNVPSSSFDGVQSE
+138 GNVPQSSFEGIQAE

-192 HNEKTIKNL
+192 HNEKSIKTL
-201 QKNLNN
+201 QKSLNT
-207 LITEWDEIGPTF
+207 LITDWDEIGPTF
-219 QEKWEELKEEF
+219 QEKWEELKENF

-238 DKVKVFYVGQAEKL
+238 DKIKAFYVVQSEKL
-252 SANLELKQALVLK
+252 NLNLELKKGLVLK
-265 AKEFSQLSPTSI
+265 AKEFSQLSLSSI
-277 KEWNSSTEKVVAL
+277 KDWNSETEKVVSL

-295 KVGPVARE
+295 KIGPVARE
-303 KNKEI
+303 RNKEI
-308 WEEFRAEFDV
+308 WEEFRAEFDL

-324 DYFKSLK
+324 DYFKDLK

-342 ELIVKA
+342 DIIAKA
-348 QEIKHSDDWKNT
+348 QEIKLSDDWKNT
-360 TIELKKLQDN
+360 TIELKKLQEN

-395 FKNKKDY
+395 FKNKKEY
-402 FANRGTIEADNLS
+402 FANRGTIEADNLA
-415 KKKAVIA
+415 KKKGVIE
-422 EIVKAKLPDNSNDA
+422 EITKVKLPDNSNEA
-436 IQKLKEFSTQFLEIG
+436 IQKLKEFSTEFLEIG

-465 KSALDD
+465 KAALDLQ
-471 HYDKLK
+471 YDKLK
-477 LDRKQKTRL
+477 LDRKQKTTL

-491 LDGMVKKGNSSTIT
+491 LDGMVKKGNSITIT
-505 KEKDYLKRK
+505 KEKDFLKRK

-544 IQKKIN
+544 IQKKIDRN
-550 KNKEEIETIK
+550 KVEIETIK